1 MSSQCGACLRVEPGR
16 ALFCHD
22 CISQRLAEHYARRQQ
37 LRNALTLVTSKAA
50 ALLAGTERPATT
62 PGGGRSAAL
71 GVEDERLMKAEKW
84 TLASRAYAA
93 REAVAKGKTANE
105 SEQERVI
112 ARRAAIASRRANLST
127 ARSLLS
133 SLASQGPTTSS
144 LSLPHSLPA
153 LEGQL
158 ESLVSRNNELVL
170 EAARVRRILSVE
182 LLAVFA
188 LQRTEQPLPDPFLP
202 TPLNQSMYPP
212 TATLTASQ
220 SPSSLPPAYTLA
232 SLPLPPLSALLTL
245 PTRELEALLSH
256 ILHITRLLALYE
268 GVLLPFTPLP
278 SCFGP
283 GKAGVKAT
291 PGWGLRDARDE
302 SEEREKDASARSSK
316 EGRKRVAGAGPGG
329 HCWPLCFAV
338 RKSGSSAR
346 NSKSQQEAALD
357 EVDSDDNSSRKSAR
371 SSKSDLRS
379 SASGGTKRSTK
390 RAKAVLVGAVALAFD
405 LAYIAWSREVR
416 SGRGADL
423 LRLEDLEDLGAL
435 ITKAAGVDAADA
447 PPLPPDPSPP
457 HTTLSPSSFP
467 ISFPHAVT
475 HYTALAFAPPS
486 SLGSTSTIK
495 PGRTRTR
502 TTSDSMGDSG
512 VVVLGEGGE
521 EDEED
526 DEEWDLV
533 DV

>member
-1 MSSQCGACLRVEPGR
+1 ML
-16 ALFCHD
+16 
-22 CISQRLAEHYARRQQ
+22 
-37 LRNALTLVTSKAA
+37 N
-50 ALLAGTERPATT
+50 T
-62 PGGGRSAAL
+62 PF
-71 GVEDERLMKAEKW
+71 
-84 TLASRAYAA
+84 
-93 REAVAKGKTANE
+93 VA
-105 SEQERVI
+105 EQERVI

-447 PPLPPDPSPP
+447 CVVPFALDQAESADQRSSAGPLSRPTHLHLTPRSPPPHSPFPSLTPSPTTPPSPLHLPPPSAQPRR
-457 HTTLSPSSFP
+457 
-467 ISFPHAVT
+467 
-475 HYTALAFAPPS
+475 S
-486 SLGSTSTIK
+486 SLE
-495 PGRTRTR
+495 GRGRGRRATRWAIVELLCSEKEERRMRR
-502 TTSDSMGDSG
+502 TTRSG
-512 VVVLGEGGE
+512 IWWMCERAAEACG
-521 EDEED
+521 
-526 DEEWDLV
+526 
-533 DV
+533 